1 MPLGDWILLRTEVRA
16 PRCGNS
22 PNKILSTH
30 ESRLYDVENAMAY
43 YQVLYWQDIPSQIK
57 TWDDM
62 DEVRFEL
69 GAAFMDRIDR
79 SARAQGLTSSDDYLA
94 QWKWSD
100 EEERDG
106 TAQEVADAL
115 KKELENKFLK

>member
-1 MPLGDWILLRTEVRA
+1 
-16 PRCGNS
+16 
-22 PNKILSTH
+22 
-30 ESRLYDVENAMAY
+30 MAY

-79 SARAQGLTSSDDYLA
+79 SAQAQGLTSSDDYLA
-94 QWKWSD
+94 QWRWG
-100 EEERDG
+100 EELERPG
-106 TAQEVADAL
+106 TPQEVAEAL
-115 KKELENKFLK
+115 KKELGHSE